1 MSVITIQCRLV
12 TKEETLRHL
21 WELMTQKNTPLI
33 NELLEQIEKHPD
45 LEGWKQKGKLP
56 TGLVKTLCNSLKTD
70 LRFSGQP
77 GRFYSSAINLV
88 DYIYKSWFA
97 LQRQRQRKIWGKER
111 WLSLILKSDDEL
123 EKGCNCSLD
132 MIRAKATTLRA
143 QIDIPSDLNHNQPTD
158 SKKGKK
164 TKKGKIDKPPR
175 SLFNLLFDAYEN
187 TTDPLNR
194 CSLAYLL
201 KNGCKVSELEEDPE
215 EFALRRRAKEIE
227 IERLKKQLK
236 SHIPKGRDLTGE
248 KWLEALETATHNVPK
263 DEDEAK
269 AWQAA
274 LLRKS
279 SSVPFPVAYETNED
293 MIWFKNDQG
302 RICVRFNGLGKHT
315 FEVWCDQ
322 RQLHL
327 FQRFLEDQQ
336 TKRNSKDKHS
346 SSLFTLRAG
355 RICWQEPQGK
365 GLMWNIHRLIL
376 YCSIDTR
383 LLTAQGT
390 QQIKSEKVAEIAKIL
405 TNIKDKGELDDKQQ
419 AFVKRQQSTLDR
431 INTPFPRPSKPLYQG
446 QPSILIGVSL
456 GLEKPATVA
465 VVDAKKG
472 EVLTY
477 RTVKQLLGKNYKL
490 LNRQRRQ
497 QQSLDHERHKA
508 QKRDAPNEFGESE
521 LGQYVDRLLAKAIV
535 AIAKTYQAGSIVLPR
550 LGNIREIVE
559 SEIQARAEQKVPGY
573 EKRQQEYAKKYRVC
587 VHKWSYNRL
596 SQCIHESAAKVGIAI
611 EIGQQPIRGSPQEKA
626 QDLALSAYSSRITSA
641 S

>member
-12 TKEETLRHL
+12 AKEETLRHL

-33 NELLEQIEKHPD
+33 NELLEQIGKHPD
-45 LEGWKQKGKLP
+45 LEGWIQKGKLP
-56 TGLVKTLCNSLKTD
+56 IGLVKMLCNSLKTD

-77 GRFYSSAINLV
+77 GRFYSSAITLV
-88 DYIYKSWFA
+88 DYIYKSWLA
-97 LQRQRQRKIWGKER
+97 LQQRRQRQISGKER
-111 WLSLILKSDDEL
+111 WLSMLKSDDEL
-123 EKGCNCSLD
+123 EKDCNCSLD
-132 MIRAKATTLRA
+132 VIRAKATELLT
-143 QIDIPSDLNHNQPTD
+143 QIVTPSDLNHNQPTE

-164 TKKGKIDKPPR
+164 TKTGKADKAPR
-175 SLFNLLFDAYEN
+175 RLLSLLFDAYEN

-201 KNGCKVSELEEDPE
+201 KNDCQVSELEEDPE
-215 EFALRRRAKEIE
+215 KFATRRRAKEIE
-227 IERLKKQLK
+227 IEHLKEQLK
-236 SHIPKGRDLTGE
+236 SRIPKGRDLTGE
-248 KWLEALETATHNVPK
+248 QWLEALDTAIYNFPK

-302 RICVRFNGLGKHT
+302 RICVRFNSLGKHS

-336 TKRNSKDKHS
+336 TKRDSKDQHS

-355 RICWQEPQGK
+355 RICWQERQGK

-376 YCSIDTR
+376 YCSMDTR

-390 QQIKSEKVAEIAKIL
+390 QQVKSEKTAKIAKIL
-405 TNIKDKGELDDKQQ
+405 TNTKNKGELDDKQQ

-431 INTPFPRPSKPLYQG
+431 INTPFPRPSKPLYQD

-465 VVDAKKG
+465 VVDAKEG
-472 EVLTY
+472 EVL
-477 RTVKQLLGKNYKL
+477 NC
-490 LNRQRRQ
+490 
-497 QQSLDHERHKA
+497 SA
-508 QKRDAPNEFGESE
+508 
-521 LGQYVDRLLAKAIV
+521 
-535 AIAKTYQAGSIVLPR
+535 
-550 LGNIREIVE
+550 
-559 SEIQARAEQKVPGY
+559 QAR
-573 EKRQQEYAKKYRVC
+573 
-587 VHKWSYNRL
+587 
-596 SQCIHESAAKVGIAI
+596 
-611 EIGQQPIRGSPQEKA
+611 
-626 QDLALSAYSSRITSA
+626 
-641 S
+641 